1 MFRCSFCYKG
11 RQDPTTRQQ
20 RERRLKSEFAFF
32 QSLSR
37 LFLLTYFVK
46 CTRTL
51 LNLNSKGPYSSSESE
66 IKFRRC
72 FFTFIKYEIRHFHVV
87 VVQKRQR
94 SFFSLLNLLFFNRRS
109 RSRRVVESYYA
120 AHLIK

>member
-20 RERRLKSEFAFF
+20 RERRLKSEYAFF

-94 SFFSLLNLLFFNRRS
+94 SFFP
-109 RSRRVVESYYA
+109 Y
-120 AHLIK
+120 